1 MVNALPDKRTWGV
14 RTWKSLVRCPWHVV
28 PNIVHSVACKNFLFR
43 QSQAMK
49 SVWMHY
55 FNMVLTAYFEIA
67 GAGHQYTCQLPV
79 DTLVFLEPFC
89 SQQHLWMQTQP
100 WWTITDTQH
109 FTGPATMV
117 KYTDPHPLPTV
128 SRATE
133 GQLPCHVLT
142 AVRMCQMLDWRLQM
156 LSELSAS

>member
-1 MVNALPDKRTWGV
+1 MINALTGGRTWGIQ
-14 RTWKSLVRCPWHVV
+14 TLKFLISYHWYVV
-28 PNIVHSVACKNFLFR
+28 PNTACSVTCRNFLFR

-79 DTLVFLEPFC
+79 DTSVFLEPFC
-89 SQQHLWMQTQP
+89 SRQHLWMQIQP

-109 FTGPATMV
+109 FTGPATTV
-117 KYTDPHPLPTV
+117 KYRDPDPHPLP
-128 SRATE
+128 
-133 GQLPCHVLT
+133 
-142 AVRMCQMLDWRLQM
+142 AVCMPQRDRRL
-156 LSELSAS
+156 

>member
-1 MVNALPDKRTWGV
+1 MINALTGEKTWGIQ
-14 RTWKSLVRCPWHVV
+14 TLKFLISYHWHVV
-28 PNIVHSVACKNFLFR
+28 PNIVYSMACKNFLFR

-117 KYTDPHPLPTV
+117 KYTDRPASPAHCFV
-128 SRATE
+128 YHRE
-133 GQLPCHVLT
+133 T
-142 AVRMCQMLDWRLQM
+142 ANCYTF
-156 LSELSAS
+156 